1 VGAGLTGDPIRRLD
15 DLTHRRVRLGILVIL
30 DGAAAVEFT
39 YLRRELGLTA
49 GNLSRHLA
57 ALGSAGFLEIEKEF
71 AGRRPRTLVR
81 ITPEG
86 RSALAREIEAL
97 AELVDRV
104 RARAARGPWRPL
116 PTSDG

>member
-1 VGAGLTGDPIRRLD
+1 MDDPIRRLD
-15 DLTHRRVRLGILVIL
+15 DLTHQRVRLGIMVIL

-39 YLRRELGLTA
+39 YLQRELGLTA

-57 ALGSAGFLEIEKEF
+57 ALESAGLVQIEKGF
-71 AGRRPRTLVR
+71 AGRRPRTRAR

-104 RARAARGPWRPL
+104 RSRAARGPWRPL
-116 PTSDG
+116 PTSNG